1 MSTDSERIE
10 IEVPQ
15 GKIVVRHAR
24 CPEGCNLMDP
34 DVKIHGH
41 PSIHLIVA
49 HQGRKGD
56 IHLDPIYGSF
66 DNISEV
72 ELEPSD
78 IVELYCPNCGISLR
92 DPDAACAKC
101 SAPMFMLHLPEGSF
115 VEACQRNGCA
125 HHRLR
130 IVTGEQL
137 MQRLFDAEGMDSY
150 L

>member
-41 PSIHLIVA
+41 PSIHLIA
-49 HQGRKGD
+49 ELGGRKGHM
-56 IHLDPIYGSF
+56 HLDPVYGSY
-66 DNISEV
+66 DNIAEIELGPDDVV
-72 ELEPSD
+72 EF
-78 IVELYCPNCGISLR
+78 YCPNCGTSLR
-92 DPDAACAKC
+92 DPDTTCAKC

-115 VEACQRNGCA
+115 VEACQRNGCP

-137 MQRLFDAEGMDSY
+137 MQRLFDATGMDSY